1 MFFFHSASLVLV
13 LLLTMITFC
22 LQPSVAH
29 AYLDLTT
36 GSYVVQVVVASAL
49 GAVFAVKT
57 YWNNIK
63 FKLKAMFGKDVESQ
77 S

>member
-1 MFFFHSASLVLV
+1 MFFSYSASLVLA
-13 LLLTMITFC
+13 LLLTTIAFC
-22 LQPSVAH
+22 LQPIVAH

-49 GAVFAVKT
+49 GVLFAVKT

-63 FKLKAMFGKDVESQ
+63 FKLKEMFGKDVESQ